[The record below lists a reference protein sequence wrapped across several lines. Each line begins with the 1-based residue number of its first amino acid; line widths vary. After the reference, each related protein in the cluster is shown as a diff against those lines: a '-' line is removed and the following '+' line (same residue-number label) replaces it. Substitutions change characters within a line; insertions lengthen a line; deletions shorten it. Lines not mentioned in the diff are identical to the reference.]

1 MLVMRAFLPLLWL
14 VLAPSVLAQEAAI
27 DVDQFRLETIL
38 GAQSKASL
46 GTNAPNGQKSVEV
59 VVSKPGLEFW
69 SVELRAA
76 GQKFEPG
83 KTYEIKFE
91 AKASPAQ
98 FIYVVPEKVN
108 GNQASVAE
116 GTTLRIPED
125 WTECTVVVSKPG
137 LEFWSVELRAA
148 GQKFEPGKTYEIKF
162 EAKASPAQFKRIVF
176 PGFRLLVAF
185 DTCSCSQLRN
195 ALRRRQEQEKQ
206 PGPLWLNNDEYL
218 LDI

>member
-1 MLVMRAFLPLLWL
+1 MLVVRAFLPLLWL
-14 VLAPSVLAQEAAI
+14 ALAPSVIAQETSI

-38 GAQSKASL
+38 GAQAKASL
-46 GTNAPNGQKSVEV
+46 GTNAPNGLKSVEV

-125 WTECTVVVSKPG
+125 WTECTVVFRVTDTADPG
-137 LEFWSVELRAA
+137 RLTLSNLATNAA
-148 GQKFEPGKTYEIKF
+148 TF
-162 EAKASPAQFKRIVF
+162 
-176 PGFRLLVAF
+176 GFGNFRVA
-185 DTCSCSQLRN
+185 T
-195 ALRRRQEQEKQ
+195 K
-206 PGPLWLNNDEYL
+206 
-218 LDI
+218 

>member
-1 MLVMRAFLPLLWL
+1 MLVVRAFLPLLWL
-14 VLAPSVLAQEAAI
+14 ALAPSVIAQETSI

-38 GAQSKASL
+38 GAQAKASL
-46 GTNAPNGQKSVEV
+46 GTNAPNGLKSVEV

-91 AKASPAQ
+91 ARASPAQ

-125 WTECTVVVSKPG
+125 WTECTVVFHVTDTADPG
-137 LEFWSVELRAA
+137 RLTLSNLA
-148 GQKFEPGKTYEIKF
+148 TN
-162 EAKASPAQFKRIVF
+162 PATFDF
-176 PGFRLLVAF
+176 GNFRVA
-185 DTCSCSQLRN
+185 T
-195 ALRRRQEQEKQ
+195 K
-206 PGPLWLNNDEYL
+206 
-218 LDI
+218 

>member
-1 MLVMRAFLPLLWL
+1 MRLLVLFGCWVIASPLLGE
-14 VLAPSVLAQEAAI
+14 EASI

-38 GAQSKASL
+38 GAQAKATP
-46 GTNAPNGQKSVEV
+46 GTTAPNGQKSVEV

-76 GQKFEPG
+76 GQKFESG

-108 GNQASVAE
+108 GNQTSVAE

-125 WTECTVVVSKPG
+125 WTECTVVFHVTDTADPGRLTLSNLATNPATFGFDNFRVS
-137 LEFWSVELRAA
+137 VR
-148 GQKFEPGKTYEIKF
+148 
-162 EAKASPAQFKRIVF
+162 
-176 PGFRLLVAF
+176 
-185 DTCSCSQLRN
+185 
-195 ALRRRQEQEKQ
+195 
-206 PGPLWLNNDEYL
+206 
-218 LDI
+218 

>member
-38 GAQSKASL
+38 GAQAKATL
-46 GTNAPNGQKSVEV
+46 GTNAPNGQKSVDA

-91 AKASPAQ
+91 AKAAPAQ

-125 WTECTVVVSKPG
+125 WTECTVVFHVTDTADPG
-137 LEFWSVELRAA
+137 RLTLSNLATNAATFGFGNFRMSVR
-148 GQKFEPGKTYEIKF
+148 
-162 EAKASPAQFKRIVF
+162 
-176 PGFRLLVAF
+176 
-185 DTCSCSQLRN
+185 
-195 ALRRRQEQEKQ
+195 
-206 PGPLWLNNDEYL
+206 
-218 LDI
+218 